1 MNVSKVISRIKGVF
15 RKTSSDEDSRCKIQ
29 QSTFITAL
37 VCSFPSQEGR
47 TKSLGGLRRA
57 VGEFTNI
64 LLSRGSFW
72 ERMASK
78 RLSKDLFKCLNS
90 LIDEVRVGLG
100 VGTGIVEAIGVSKIL
115 ALDSTSFSLNEGA
128 SEEYPAP
135 RNNVVP
141 AAMKIHLLY
150 DLFGG
155 NGKWY
160 EMTPATT
167 HDRKGFPPLEILK
180 GVLIIFDL
188 AYWDYQLLKDMFDQG
203 VKFLSRVKCNSKIRV
218 VDVIT
223 GASPTCIGFDLHS
236 GRFDKFRGDI
246 MELIG
251 EFIIPSNK
259 EAFQTR
265 IIGFWNPNDHSYH
278 WYATNLEIASG
289 VIYSLY
295 RLRWQLEL
303 VWKSW
308 KSIFH
313 LDEIT
318 SANPNVIL
326 NLALIGMVTGLLAG
340 TISVAVVNDSPTE
353 KQAAFSVQRAA
364 GFLLRIARELHNHI
378 VATIRSGKGKLMNM
392 IRLFREE
399 LFDPNYKRRPTSIGQ
414 VYFGIC
420 QQE

>member
-1 MNVSKVISRIKGVF
+1 MNVNKVISRIKGVF
-15 RKTSSDEDSRCKIQ
+15 RKTSPDKDSRCKIQ

-37 VCSFPSQEGR
+37 VCSFPSQESR

-78 RLSKDLFKCLNS
+78 RLSKDLFKLLNS

-100 VGTGIVEAIGVSKIL
+100 VGADIVEAIGVSKIV
-115 ALDSTSFSLNEGA
+115 ALDSSSFSLNEGA

-135 RNNVVP
+135 RKNVIP

-155 NGKWY
+155 IGEWFQ
-160 EMTPATT
+160 MTPATT
-167 HDRKGFPPLEILK
+167 HDRKGFPPLDILK
-180 GVLIIFDL
+180 GALIIFDL
-188 AYWDYQLLKDMFDQG
+188 AYWDYQLLKDMLESG
-203 VKFLSRVKCNSKIRV
+203 VKFLSRVKSNSKIRV

-236 GRFDKFRGDI
+236 GRLDKFRGNI
-246 MELIG
+246 MEIIG
-251 EFIIPSNK
+251 EFIIPSDK
-259 EAFQTR
+259 ESFQTR

-278 WYATNLEIASG
+278 WYATNLEIASD

-308 KSIFH
+308 KSIFR

-318 SANPNVIL
+318 SANSTVIL
-326 NLALIGMVTGLLAG
+326 NLALIGMSAGLLAG
-340 TISVAVVNDSPTE
+340 TISVAVMNESPTE
-353 KQAAFSVQRAA
+353 KQAAFSVQRAS

-378 VATIRSGKGKLMNM
+378 VAAIRSGKEKLMNK
-392 IRLFREE
+392 IRLFQKE

-414 VYFGIC
+414 VHFWIC
-420 QQE
+420 QQD